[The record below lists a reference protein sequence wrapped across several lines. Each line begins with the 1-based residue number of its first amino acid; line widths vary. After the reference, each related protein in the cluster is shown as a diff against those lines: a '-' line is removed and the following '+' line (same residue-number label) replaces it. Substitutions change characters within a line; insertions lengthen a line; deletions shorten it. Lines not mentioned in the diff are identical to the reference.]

1 MIQVIL
7 LTNNQVII
15 SHSTP
20 KIDEDS
26 GEAYFSLM
34 YPYLIQTDEEGDISL
49 EPWLSQ
55 FVKSSSGF
63 IVYPDKI
70 ITMQE
75 PREKLLSRYKKVVLL
90 DDDVRLDDLNIKEEK
105 VERKVELQ
113 LQPQLSPQPSM
124 YNEDEELEI
133 YEGDVEIIN

>member
-26 GEAYFSLM
+26 REEYFSLM

-55 FVKSSSGF
+55 FVNSSSRF

-75 PREKLLSRYKKVVLL
+75 PREKILSRYKKVVLL

-113 LQPQLSPQPSM
+113 PQLSPQPSM
-124 YNEDEELEI
+124 YNEGEELEI